1 MNNTLQ
7 NIKIRKP
14 SFFDES
20 VLNKQLLKSQYLNEI
35 QLLSKAWVE
44 NPRLCSDPQKRKFLS
59 EMSSMAKTIGVADTV
74 QHLLP
79 CIVNAFNSD
88 EVIHQDLYDAYVQ
101 LLFTN
106 LPAVL
111 DFLEKDIEKKNLNP
125 SRVLK
130 KGESKESVETLSDAS
145 SDQGSSLNDG
155 DSSPR
160 MNSYQ
165 GLSDIL
171 FDELYF

>member
-1 MNNTLQ
+1 M
-7 NIKIRKP
+7 
-14 SFFDES
+14 
-20 VLNKQLLKSQYLNEI
+20 
-35 QLLSKAWVE
+35 
-44 NPRLCSDPQKRKFLS
+44 
-59 EMSSMAKTIGVADTV
+59 
-74 QHLLP
+74 LP

-111 DFLEKDIEKKNLNP
+111 DFLEKNIEKKNLNP